1 MNPKK
6 TILLAVIAGL
16 LIFFF
21 IKDKEK
27 VAEEKKKEA
36 ETKDFLVAESKD
48 VMKLAVT
55 RKGQTVKAERDG
67 EEWKITEPVA
77 WPGDKYAWNSIAD
90 NLASAQIDR
99 TFPDEGKTLS
109 DADLQNWGLKPA
121 GLKIAATIRTG
132 SREVTFDFGHNPP
145 GGKDKVYALS
155 SEKDGKAFM
164 IPQAIVSSASKELR
178 DLRNRKVLDVR
189 FDDKKITRVEVS
201 KKDLNIVAEKGEGE
215 NWNLVEPFKARLDS
229 AQLRKMV
236 DKLGNDASNII
247 DNVSPEEIS
256 KLGLAPDQLASA
268 TRYKVFTGQNA
279 QTFYIG
285 AFDLKEKGY
294 VGKREGTD
302 SLFVLAKEFF
312 TDQPKHPDELRPK
325 KALSLETW
333 NTDLLSATA
342 EHQLL
347 YSAVKKDGKWRV
359 VAPQDATGERDAI
372 EAILRA
378 FNDNKILGFADGKG
392 SDADLG
398 LDNPRLI
405 LKAAGKDKSEI
416 ILFGKE
422 EDGKV
427 YAAWQDAPDRF
438 LVDRKLYD
446 AVRKDV
452 LSLVAS
458 SEKERVSAALKAAQP
473 APATSESAAPPPQSP
488 PTEIPAPP
496 PVPATGTSEA
506 AVPPPAPPVDATGTA
521 PAPAVVP
528 PATNSS
534 PAGQ

>member
-1 MNPKK
+1 M
-6 TILLAVIAGL
+6 
-16 LIFFF
+16 
-21 IKDKEK
+21 
-27 VAEEKKKEA
+27 
-36 ETKDFLVAESKD
+36 
-48 VMKLAVT
+48 
-55 RKGQTVKAERDG
+55 
-67 EEWKITEPVA
+67 
-77 WPGDKYAWNSIAD
+77 
-90 NLASAQIDR
+90 AS
-99 TFPDEGKTLS
+99 
-109 DADLQNWGLKPA
+109 
-121 GLKIAATIRTG
+121 
-132 SREVTFDFGHNPP
+132 GHNPP
-145 GGKDKVYALS
+145 NWKGQVYALS

-215 NWNLVEPFKARLDS
+215 NWNLVEPFKARLVHS
-229 AQLRKMV
+229 TLRKMV
-236 DKLGNDASNII
+236 DKGTGNDTRISH
-247 DNVSPEEIS
+247 NVSPEEIS

-496 PVPATGTSEA
+496 PVPPRGLLGLLCPTRL
-506 AVPPPAPPVDATGTA
+506 PVDATRTT
-521 PAPAVVP
+521 PRNQLVP

>member
-268 TRYKVFTGQNA
+268 TR
-279 QTFYIG
+279 
-285 AFDLKEKGY
+285 
-294 VGKREGTD
+294 
-302 SLFVLAKEFF
+302 
-312 TDQPKHPDELRPK
+312 
-325 KALSLETW
+325 
-333 NTDLLSATA
+333 
-342 EHQLL
+342 
-347 YSAVKKDGKWRV
+347 
-359 VAPQDATGERDAI
+359 
-372 EAILRA
+372 
-378 FNDNKILGFADGKG
+378 
-392 SDADLG
+392 
-398 LDNPRLI
+398 
-405 LKAAGKDKSEI
+405 
-416 ILFGKE
+416 
-422 EDGKV
+422 
-427 YAAWQDAPDRF
+427 
-438 LVDRKLYD
+438 
-446 AVRKDV
+446 
-452 LSLVAS
+452 S
-458 SEKERVSAALKAAQP
+458 S
-473 APATSESAAPPPQSP
+473 
-488 PTEIPAPP
+488 
-496 PVPATGTSEA
+496 
-506 AVPPPAPPVDATGTA
+506 
-521 PAPAVVP
+521 
-528 PATNSS
+528 
-534 PAGQ
+534 